1 MSLYTTQNLNLIT
14 LMQAEKGFYFIGK
27 GHTGF
32 LKQKFQHLVGHD
44 KPGQQVVEVVMGRKL
59 QVLFH
64 NLTF

>member
-1 MSLYTTQNLNLIT
+1 
-14 LMQAEKGFYFIGK
+14 MQAEKGFYFIGK

-32 LKQKFQHLVGHD
+32 LKQKFQHLIGHD